1 MKTASILGILLLL
14 GSLLLAGCGDRV
26 DASPVDQYFT
36 LRAGMVAGRMAYIGV
51 GGTIDSLANPDLTV
65 KAGAQVR
72 IELINDDGAAH
83 DLALPELGRQTPLL
97 MGQGK
102 TASFTFKA
110 GASGT
115 YPYFCTVSGHRQAGM
130 EGRLVVTP

>member
-1 MKTASILGILLLL
+1 MKTVTLLGILLLL
-14 GSLLLAGCGDRV
+14 GSLVLTGCGDQV
-26 DASPVDQYFT
+26 DASAVDQHFT
-36 LRAGMVAGRMAYIGV
+36 LRAGMVEGRMAYIGV
-51 GGTIDSLANPDLTV
+51 GGTIDGLANPDLTV
-65 KAGAQVR
+65 KAGQWVR

-83 DLALPELGRQTPLL
+83 DLALPDLGRQTPLL

-110 GASGT
+110 SDSGA
-115 YPYFCTVSGHRQAGM
+115 YLYFCTVSGHRQAGM